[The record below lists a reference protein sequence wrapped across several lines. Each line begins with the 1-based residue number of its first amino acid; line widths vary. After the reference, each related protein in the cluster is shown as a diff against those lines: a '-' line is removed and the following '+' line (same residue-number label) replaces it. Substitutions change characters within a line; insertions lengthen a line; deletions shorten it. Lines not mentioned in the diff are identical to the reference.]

1 VRWSALAEH
10 LADSRASAFTNHAP
24 AAAPERARLPPRSPL
39 AVAARAARWHRA
51 YSIVDC
57 CFACRCSFHE
67 SIAPEVA
74 VEVEGDI
81 SDAEH
86 CSGAWNSRARERDK
100 EKEITVMHGGATR
113 SHTSWSHQMTARWY
127 SGRAGSSFRRWHNYT
142 PRLLVVVYRPPAD
155 WLHNRL
161 RIP

>member
-1 VRWSALAEH
+1 MRWSALAEH
-10 LADSRASAFTNHAP
+10 LADSRASAFTNRAP

-74 VEVEGDI
+74 VEVERDI

-86 CSGAWNSRARERDK
+86 CGGAWNSRARERQRERDD
-100 EKEITVMHGGATR
+100 HGDAWWR
-113 SHTSWSHQMTARWY
+113 HTLAY
-127 SGRAGSSFRRWHNYT
+127 
-142 PRLLVVVYRPPAD
+142 LLVPPDDGTVVFGACWIELQTLAQLHPKVTCRRLPAAS
-155 WLHNRL
+155 RL
-161 RIP
+161 ATQ